1 MGGLYIPKAS
11 ADLITL
17 GQIPGAFK
25 GYPSRMKQAITATA
39 SILLV
44 SLLTGCSTSDAKV
57 CEEAET
63 FRAFYFA
70 KAESNFMSFKQEV
83 ADELA
88 RTGKGSNPAIEKYIA
103 GNLENK
109 QKGFQVIVNNPKCY
123 SAGQVVEA
131 QDYIEKN
138 K

>member
-17 GQIPGAFK
+17 GQIPKAFRR
-25 GYPSRMKQAITATA
+25 YPCPMKQAAKATA
-39 SILLV
+39 LVLAV
-44 SLLTGCSTSDAKV
+44 SLLSGCSSSEEKA
-57 CEEAET
+57 CEEAES

-70 KAESNFMSFKQEV
+70 KAESNFMSFKQELE
-83 ADELA
+83 AELA
-88 RTGKGSNPAIEKYIA
+88 RTGKGSNPAIEKYIS

-131 QDYIEKN
+131 QDYLKDNE
-138 K
+138 

>member
-1 MGGLYIPKAS
+1 MFT
-11 ADLITL
+11 D
-17 GQIPGAFK
+17 FRR
-25 GYPSRMKQAITATA
+25 YPCRMKPAIKATVL
-39 SILLV
+39 ILLV
-44 SLLTGCSTSDAKV
+44 SLLSGCSSSDAKL

-70 KAESNFMSFKQEV
+70 KAESNFMSFKQELE
-83 ADELA
+83 AELA
-88 RTGKGSNPAIEKYIA
+88 RNGKGSNPAIEKYIA